1 MARAELKAVATLDKS
16 GFDAGVSG
24 VKTQLAGLKSVVAG
38 AFGVGAIMSF
48 GRMMLKTADDMQTAA
63 NTFGLTMQDMIGMQA
78 AFAESG
84 IKADSFMRI
93 LARLPE
99 AQNLVIERNKG
110 MIEGLKSLGI
120 SQEEFVTSAP
130 DKLLERI
137 AQGYATATDK
147 LGAHNAITEI
157 FGLRIGPQMIEVLQ
171 RIGKDGFDKFKEGAE
186 GAAKGMTELAKAS
199 DALEE
204 FWKNIIIG
212 AGKAV
217 GAIAEVAEEM
227 GRLSVQNDIAGK
239 KRGVLST
246 MFEAI
251 GRKFYKGKFD
261 EDILSDR
268 VKQAVAPATQPATT
282 PAQQASLDKLKSAQA
297 EEARKELEKR
307 IKAQNEATKRDEARQ
322 SKEDAYNEA
331 QDKIAEDFAKG
342 AKDIRSGK
350 GIATPDL
357 PSVDALQKIGGLV
370 GGVAGRGQQQA
381 RMMERQVN
389 ASEAIQELVRE
400 TNQKLAEL
408 DRKLDGIIAE

>member
-16 GFDAGVSG
+16 GFDAGVG
-24 VKTQLAGLKSVVAG
+24 GMKTQLSGLKNIVAG

-48 GRMMLKTADDMQTAA
+48 GRMMLRTADDMQTAA
-63 NTFGLTMQDMIGMQA
+63 STFGLTMQDMIGMQA

-110 MIEGLKSLGI
+110 MIEGLKALGI
-120 SQEEFVTSAP
+120 SQEEFVTSSP

-137 AQGYATATDK
+137 AQGYTTATDK
-147 LGAHNAITEI
+147 MGAHNAITEI

-171 RIGKDGFDKFKEGAE
+171 RIGTDGFDKFKEGAE

-199 DALEE
+199 DAIER
-204 FWKNIIIG
+204 FWNNIIIG

-217 GAIAEVAEEM
+217 GAIAEVGEEI
-227 GRLSVQNDIAGK
+227 GRLTSQISLKEFLTSDFWTLKDKVMAVKKEDSDWQGSVGIQKDPTK
-239 KRGVLST
+239 L
-246 MFEAI
+246 E
-251 GRKFYKGKFD
+251 
-261 EDILSDR
+261 
-268 VKQAVAPATQPATT
+268 PATT

-307 IKAQNEATKRDEARQ
+307 IKAQNEATRRDEARQ
-322 SKEDAYNEA
+322 SKEDDYNEA
-331 QDKIAEDFAKG
+331 QDKIASDYSKSAKEFR
-342 AKDIRSGK
+342 AGK

-357 PSVDALQKIGGLV
+357 PAVDALQKIGGLV

-381 RMMERQVN
+381 RMMERQAN
-389 ASEAIQELVRE
+389 ASEAIQKLVQE
-400 TNQKLAEL
+400 TNLKLAEL
-408 DRKLDGIIAE
+408 DRKLDGIISE

>member
-1 MARAELKAVATLDKS
+1 MARAELKSVATLDKS
-16 GFDAGVSG
+16 GFDAGVDG
-24 VKTQLAGLKSVVAG
+24 MKTQLSGLKNIVAG

-48 GRMMLKTADDMQTAA
+48 GRMMLRTADDMQTAA
-63 NTFGLTMQDMIGMQA
+63 STFGLTMQDMIGMQA

-110 MIEGLKSLGI
+110 MIEGLKALGI
-120 SQEEFVTSAP
+120 SQEEFVTSSP

-137 AQGYATATDK
+137 AQGYTTATDK

-171 RIGKDGFDKFKEGAE
+171 RIGTDGFDKFKEGAE

-199 DALEE
+199 DEIE
-204 FWKNIIIG
+204 KFWNNIIIG

-217 GAIAEVAEEM
+217 GAIAEVGEEI
-227 GRLSVQNDIAGK
+227 GRLTSQISLKEFLTSDFRTLKDKVMAVKKEDSDWQGSVGIQKDPTK
-239 KRGVLST
+239 L
-246 MFEAI
+246 E
-251 GRKFYKGKFD
+251 
-261 EDILSDR
+261 
-268 VKQAVAPATQPATT
+268 
-282 PAQQASLDKLKSAQA
+282 PAQQESLNKLKSAQA

-331 QDKIAEDFAKG
+331 QDEIASDYSKSAKEFR
-342 AKDIRSGK
+342 AGK

-357 PSVDALQKIGGLV
+357 PAVDALQKIGGLV

-381 RMMERQVN
+381 RMMERQAN
-389 ASEAIQELVRE
+389 ASEAIQKLVQE
-400 TNQKLAEL
+400 TNLKLAEL
-408 DRKLDGIIAE
+408 DRKLDGIISE